1 MVHIPRRLTELSGCV
16 PSWRAAVVLLVIA
29 GSVVARPNAAPP
41 AGRIEGY
48 VRLTAPGVRAVPS
61 GVYPSRRVAAPV
73 AANATEISN
82 VVVFIKDAPNRETL
96 PAMRAT
102 ISQRDEAFVPRVIA
116 ITTGSTVEFPNFDPY
131 FHNVFSLSRSAN
143 FDLGR
148 FPRGD
153 SRVRKFTSPGL
164 VKVYC
169 HIHSHMSASIMVFD
183 HNHFTIPDAEGWFTL
198 DGVMPG
204 SYRLSAWHER
214 IGESVQQIKVDPGGL
229 ARVEFSLPVHDR

>member
-1 MVHIPRRLTELSGCV
+1 MGDTHRRLTELFSCV
-16 PSWRAAVVLLVIA
+16 PSRRAAAGLLIVASALI
-29 GSVVARPNAAPP
+29 ARPNAAPAP
-41 AGRIEGY
+41 GRVEGY
-48 VRLTAPGVRAVPS
+48 VRLTAAGVHAVPS

-73 AANATEISN
+73 ATNNSEINN
-82 VVVFIKDAPNRETL
+82 VVVFLKDL
-96 PAMRAT
+96 PAQTAVPMMRAA
-102 ISQRDEAFVPRVIA
+102 ISQKDEAFVPRVVA
-116 ITTGSTVEFPNFDPY
+116 ITTGSTVEFPNLDPY

-153 SRVRKFTSPGL
+153 SRIRKFTTPGL

-183 HNHFTIPDAEGWFTL
+183 HDHFTIPSADGSFTL
-198 DGVMPG
+198 DGVTAG

-214 IGESVQQIKVDPGGL
+214 IGESTQQIKIDPGGV
-229 ARVEFSLPVHDR
+229 ARVEFSLPVHEQ

>member
-1 MVHIPRRLTELSGCV
+1 MVHRPRRLTELSGCV

-73 AANATEISN
+73 AANVTEISN
-82 VVVFIKDAPNRETL
+82 VVVFIKDARNRETL

-183 HNHFTIPDAEGWFTL
+183 HNHFTIPDGEGWFTL
-198 DGVMPG
+198 DGVIPG

-214 IGESVQQIKVDPGGL
+214 IDESVQQIKVDPGGL

>member
-1 MVHIPRRLTELSGCV
+1 V
-16 PSWRAAVVLLVIA
+16 PSRRAAVVLLVIA
-29 GSVVARPNAAPP
+29 GPVVARPNAAPP

-73 AANATEISN
+73 AANASEISR
-82 VVVFIKDAPNRETL
+82 VVVFIKDAANRETP

-183 HNHFTIPDAEGWFTL
+183 HDHFTIPDADGWFTL
-198 DGVMPG
+198 DGVTPG